1 MKLWVVFLMAVSAS
15 AQAGAPVFRTEAR
28 LVEVPLTVVD
38 NKGRMQ
44 TGLPQDRFE
53 VLEDGRSRPIATF
66 ESTAADLSIAILL
79 DTTGSMQEA
88 LPGVKR
94 SINQFIDRLRPND
107 SVAVFTFSS
116 TLQEQQD
123 FTQDKSAA
131 KRAVLRTKA
140 TGSTALF
147 DGIAQTI
154 SSMAKRKGRKALVV
168 FTDGQDN
175 SSVLNSSAAVR
186 AAATAGVPIFS
197 VASGEGVRSKGLR
210 ELLEK
215 IAEAT
220 GGRSYVA
227 KKASDVDEM
236 FLEIASYAQAM
247 YLLTYSP
254 APVEDA
260 KWRAISVRLRGDDRL
275 KVRARTGYYP
285 D

>member
-1 MKLWVVFLMAVSAS
+1 MKLWVLCLVAISAS

-53 VLEDGRSRPIATF
+53 VLEDGRPRPIATF

-123 FTQDKSAA
+123 FTRDKSASQA
-131 KRAVLRTKA
+131 RGVTDE
-140 TGSTALF
+140 G
-147 DGIAQTI
+147 DGIYCAVRRDRTDH
-154 SSMAKRKGRKALVV
+154 LV
-168 FTDGQDN
+168 DGQ
-175 SSVLNSSAAVR
+175 AEGPEG
-186 AAATAGVPIFS
+186 AGRP
-197 VASGEGVRSKGLR
+197 LP
-210 ELLEK
+210 
-215 IAEAT
+215 T
-220 GGRSYVA
+220 GR
-227 KKASDVDEM
+227 
-236 FLEIASYAQAM
+236 
-247 YLLTYSP
+247 TTP
-254 APVEDA
+254 AF
-260 KWRAISVRLRGDDRL
+260 
-275 KVRARTGYYP
+275 
-285 D
+285 

>member
-1 MKLWVVFLMAVSAS
+1 MKLWVFFLVALSAL
-15 AQAGAPVFRTEAR
+15 AQAGAPIFRTEAR
-28 LVEVPLTVVD
+28 LVEVPLTIVD

-53 VLEDGRSRPIATF
+53 VLEDGRPRPIASF
-66 ESTAADLSIAILL
+66 ESTASDLSIAILL

-116 TLQEQQD
+116 SLQEQQE
-123 FTQDKSAA
+123 FTLDKSAA

-154 SSMAKRKGRKALVV
+154 STMAKRKGRKALVV

-186 AAATAGVPIFS
+186 AATTAGVPIFS
-197 VASGEGVRSKGLR
+197 VASGEGVRSKALR
-210 ELLEK
+210 ELLER

-220 GGRSYVA
+220 GAWSYVA

-236 FLEIASYAQAM
+236 FLEIASYAQGM

-254 APVEDA
+254 TPVEDA
-260 KWRAISVRLRGDDRL
+260 KWRAISVRLRGDDRM